1 MNNWRP
7 RHEATIRSFLK
18 YLNENSS
25 EFVLKGGTALFM
37 CYRLDRFSED
47 IDLDGINRNISSI
60 IQGFCEKYQFTFRTA
75 KNTDTVKRFM
85 VHYGNVGRPLK
96 IEVSY
101 RKQKIDA
108 KETAMINGILVY
120 RLDYLSIMKANAYTG
135 RDRIRDLYDLAFIC
149 NHYYDQLS
157 LQSISLMRSALE
169 YKGIEHFD
177 LIIREQH
184 DELIDEKKLAEDFLQ
199 MFDRLDLLYDEKE
212 NQVIDAIESGEEQEG
227 VHIESTMRQ
236 SVKGRILD
244 TQKAI
249 VNEKREME
257 PLNKKKPFRDD
268 LTR

>member
-37 CYRLDRFSED
+37 CYQLDRFSEG
-47 IDLDGINRNISSI
+47 IELDGISRSISSI
-60 IQGFCEKYQFTFRTA
+60 IQGFCEKYQFTFRTV
-75 KNTDTVKRFM
+75 KNTDTVKRFL
-85 VHYGNVGRPLK
+85 VHYGNVRRPLK

-101 RKQKIDA
+101 RRKKIDA
-108 KETAMINGILVY
+108 KETALINGILVY

-177 LIIREQH
+177 LMIREQH
-184 DELIDEKKLAEDFLQ
+184 VELIDEKKLAEDFRR
-199 MFDRLDLLYDEKE
+199 MFERLELLYEEKE
-212 NQVIDAIESGEEQEG
+212 NHVIDAIESGEEQEG
-227 VHIESTMRQ
+227 VHIESKMR
-236 SVKGRILD
+236 
-244 TQKAI
+244 
-249 VNEKREME
+249 
-257 PLNKKKPFRDD
+257 
-268 LTR
+268 